1 MRDTSLR
8 LPPGDYGTVVEVRVF
23 NRHGVDKDERAL
35 QIEREEV
42 ERLSAATATTSSPSS
57 SATSTRACKDLILGK
72 TAVKGP
78 KGIKAGSTIDEE
90 LLGTLS
96 RGQWWQLALGDDA
109 DAAGA
114 GGAARPVRAAE
125 EGARAPLRGQGREG
139 PPRRRPAAGRD
150 EDGQGLHRGEAQAAA
165 RRQDGRPPRQQGRD
179 LQGGAAGGHAVPRRR
194 HAGRLRAEPARR
206 AEPDERRPD
215 PRDPHG
221 LGRAR
226 PRQGD
231 RRGAAGV
238 PPQGRHDPAQGGDE
252 DRLRR
257 GRLQRGAIASWP
269 RTSSS
274 RSPATSPPACRSRRR
289 SSTAPRRRT
298 STTRCS
304 ARASTPRASRSS
316 STAARASSSP
326 GRSRS
331 A

>member
-8 LPPGDYGTVVEVRVF
+8 LPPGDFGTVVEVRVF

-42 ERLSAATATTSSPSS
+42 ERLARDRDDELAILERNIYA
-57 SATSTRACKDLILGK
+57 RLKELILGK

-78 KGIKAGSTIDEE
+78 KGVKAESEIDEE
-90 LLGTLS
+90 LLGTLQP
-96 RGQWWQLALGDDA
+96 RPVV
-109 DAAGA
+109 
-114 GGAARPVRAAE
+114 AARARRRGHRRAEPRRCTSQFEAAE
-125 EGARAPLRGQGREG
+125 ARAGTPLRGQGREG

-194 HAGRLRAEPARR
+194 HPGRLRAEPARR

-226 PRQGD
+226 PRHARST
-231 RRGAAGV
+231 RRW
-238 PPQGRHDPAQGGDE
+238 RN
-252 DRLRR
+252 
-257 GRLQRGAIASWP
+257 
-269 RTSSS
+269 
-274 RSPATSPPACRSRRR
+274 
-289 SSTAPRRRT
+289 
-298 STTRCS
+298 
-304 ARASTPRASRSS
+304 
-316 STAARASSSP
+316 TAARAT
-326 GRSRS
+326 
-331 A
+331 